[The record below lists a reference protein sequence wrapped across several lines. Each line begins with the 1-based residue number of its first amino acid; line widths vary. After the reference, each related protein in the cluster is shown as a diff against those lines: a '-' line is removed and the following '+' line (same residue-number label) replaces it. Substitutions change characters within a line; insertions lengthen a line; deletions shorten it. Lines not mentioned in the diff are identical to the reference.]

1 MADPIFALPFR
12 ELVLLVGLAELV
24 VAGLCLFTS
33 KRTLSLGLL
42 AWLVVTLA
50 AYRVG
55 IWTMG
60 WHHPY
65 AWVAG
70 LINGLDISPWVADLM
85 IGATSA
91 YLLIGSV
98 AMLWFERRTAQAATS
113 LKMSCPSCGGHI
125 KFAIQ
130 NLGQQIPCPHC
141 QAVIALSKSDLLKM
155 TCYFCKGHI
164 EFPAHA
170 LGQKVSLPALQNGHH
185 LEGNNMNIRLKYLE
199 AQEWLKLARCA
210 EWSVGKLAKLCNVSV
225 RGLELH
231 FLKQNGQN
239 AEELACR
246 TTTKTGRG
254 YIKQRVPG

>member
-1 MADPIFALPFR
+1 MQATTTMEPVRELLPNHAKGLRSWFVLSAGGILLLAGMVNVLAFFAKAQAPDMADPIFAMPFHDLM
-12 ELVLLVGLAELV
+12 LVVGLAELA
-24 VAGLCLFTS
+24 VACLCLFTS

-170 LGQKVSLPALQNGHH
+170 LGQKVSCPHCK
-185 LEGNNMNIRLKYLE
+185 MDITLKE
-199 AQEWLKLARCA
+199 
-210 EWSVGKLAKLCNVSV
+210 
-225 RGLELH
+225 
-231 FLKQNGQN
+231 
-239 AEELACR
+239 
-246 TTTKTGRG
+246 T
-254 YIKQRVPG
+254 I